1 MNKFTLKFNIN
12 NLFGDDHVVHS
23 NLLINLYF
31 VFRWWVKIIKENI
44 ANLVRATFLE

>member
-1 MNKFTLKFNIN
+1 MNKFILKFNIN

-31 VFRWWVKIIKENI
+31 VF
-44 ANLVRATFLE
+44 ADG

>member
-1 MNKFTLKFNIN
+1 MKKFTLKFNIN

-31 VFRWWVKIIKENI
+31 FSLMGKDN
-44 ANLVRATFLE
+44 

>member
-23 NLLINLYF
+23 NLLINLYI
-31 VFRWWVKIIKENI
+31 FR
-44 ANLVRATFLE
+44 